1 MISVVRATQGDVPAW
16 RALAQLVGDVDDLAW
31 LARLDDA
38 IDEGR
43 AWQAV
48 DLHGAVVGG
57 MLVSEAD
64 DDVLEVIWLAGDT
77 ADLRTHAELLAAPR
91 SVRVVAQG
99 A

>member
-16 RALAQLVGDVDDLAW
+16 RALAPLVGDVDDLAW

-48 DLHGAVVGG
+48 DLHGSVVGG
-57 MLVSEAD
+57 MLVAEA
-64 DDVLEVIWLAGDT
+64 DDVLEVVWLAGDT
-77 ADLRTHAELLAAPR
+77 DDLRTHADLLAAPR
-91 SVRVVAQG
+91 PVRVVAEE